1 MTVWR
6 PEQHIQ
12 VKVIGIC
19 RYRKHLLAMDIFND
33 DGSLK
38 GIRPLGGRV
47 EFGETREVALKREFR
62 EELGV
67 DIVSSGSW
75 KFFENLYDHEG
86 KLGHEFIFAMNI
98 TLLDTSLYS
107 RDVIVFSEDSGTEC
121 QAHWYD
127 IKSLKAGEID
137 LFPPGLLGLI

>member
-19 RYRKHLLAMDIFND
+19 RYRKHLLAMEIFND

-38 GIRPLGGRV
+38 GVRPLGGRV
-47 EFGETREVALKREFR
+47 EFGETRDAALKREFR

-67 DIVSSGSW
+67 DIATSGSW
-75 KFFENLYDHEG
+75 KFFENLYEHEG

-98 TLLDTSLYS
+98 TLLDASLYS
-107 RDVIVFSEDSGTEC
+107 RDVIVFSEDSGAEC
-121 QAHWYD
+121 EAHWYE
-127 IKSLKAGEID
+127 IKALKAGETD
-137 LFPPGLLGLI
+137 LFPVGLLGLI